1 MKDTHSLLILL
12 VLALV
17 TALLRFL
24 PFLLFGNGKKVPET
38 VLKLGRSLPFAAMGM
53 LVVYCLKD
61 ISLRTTPFGAPEAI
75 ACLVTAGVHVWKRNT
90 ILSILTGTAVYTVL
104 IRLVF

>member
-1 MKDTHSLLILL
+1 MKDTHSLLILI

-24 PFLLFGNGKKVPET
+24 PFWLFGNGKKAPET

-53 LVVYCLKD
+53 LVIYCLKD
-61 ISLRTTPFGAPEAI
+61 ISITTAPFGAPEGI
-75 ACLVTAGVHVWKRNT
+75 ACLVTALVHFAKRNT
-90 ILSILTGTAVYTVL
+90 IASILIGTAVYVVL
-104 IRLVF
+104 IRFVF

>member
-24 PFLLFGNGKKVPET
+24 PFWLFGNGKKVPDA
-38 VLKLGRSLPFAAMGM
+38 VLRLGRSLPFAAMGM

-61 ISLRTTPFGAPEAI
+61 ISLKTAPFGAPEAI
-75 ACLVTAGVHVWKRNT
+75 ACLVTALVHLFKRNT
-90 ILSILTGTAVYTVL
+90 IISILAGTAVYTVL

>member
-1 MKDTHSLLILL
+1 MKDTHSMLILL

-24 PFLLFGNGKKVPET
+24 PFLLFGKGKKAPEK
-38 VLKLGRSLPFAAMGM
+38 VLMLGRSLPFAAMGM

-61 ISLRTTPFGAPEAI
+61 IDLTAAPFGAPEAI
-75 ACLVTAGVHVWKRNT
+75 ACLVTALVHVYKRNT
-90 ILSILTGTAVYTVL
+90 IASILIGTAVYTVL
-104 IRLVF
+104 TRFVF

>member
-1 MKDTHSLLILL
+1 MKDTHSLLILI
-12 VLALV
+12 VLAAV

-24 PFLLFGNGKKVPET
+24 PFLLFGSGKKAPET

-61 ISLRTTPFGAPEAI
+61 VRLNASPFGAPEGI
-75 ACLVTAGVHVWKRNT
+75 ACLVTALVHIWRRNT
-90 ILSILTGTAVYTVL
+90 VISILVGTAVYTVL
-104 IRLVF
+104 IRFVF

>member
-1 MKDTHSLLILL
+1 MKDTQSLLILI

-24 PFLLFGNGKKVPET
+24 PFLLFGNGKKVPGP

-53 LVVYCLKD
+53 LVIYCLKD
-61 ISLRTTPFGAPEAI
+61 VSLRTAPFGAPEGI
-75 ACLVTAGVHVWKRNT
+75 ACLVTALVHVWKRNT
-90 ILSILTGTAVYTVL
+90 IASILIGTAVYTVL
-104 IRLVF
+104 IRFVF